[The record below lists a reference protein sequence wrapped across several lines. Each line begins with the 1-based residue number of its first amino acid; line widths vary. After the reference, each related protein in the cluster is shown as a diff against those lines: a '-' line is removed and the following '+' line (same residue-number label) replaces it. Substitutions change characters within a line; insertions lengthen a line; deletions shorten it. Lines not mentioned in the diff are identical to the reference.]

1 MNFNEIKELIQI
13 INDSQLRSFQLNTD
27 GTSLSMSKNDNDSSS
42 EKIVNNIT
50 PVQQSGAAPVASP
63 VVTSIS
69 QAEAEV
75 KPTIDVTS
83 GNIIKSP
90 IVGTFYVSSKPGS
103 PAIKS
108 KGDKVKK
115 GEVVCIGE
123 AMKIMNEITSEFDGV
138 VEEIFPQNEQLVE
151 FGQPLF
157 KIV

>member
-1 MNFNEIKELIQI
+1 M
-13 INDSQLRSFQLNTD
+13 
-27 GTSLSMSKNDNDSSS
+27 
-42 EKIVNNIT
+42 
-50 PVQQSGAAPVASP
+50 ASP
-63 VVTSIS
+63 VVTAIS

-75 KPTIDVTS
+75 KPTIDATS

-108 KGDKVKK
+108 KGDTVKK
-115 GEVVCIGE
+115 GEVVCIVE